1 MRFYLQTKFRGNLRR
16 SSIFC
21 FDLAWNDPIQNK
33 CLSLILFNT
42 FYRINLSELPQQQNV
57 GEGLTSVYEVVE
69 GAGIVYEEI
78 DKVRESSKEREQ
90 PHTPQGDFGFTQC
103 AAYGPSN

>member
-1 MRFYLQTKFRGNLRR
+1 MNNAFH
-16 SSIFC
+16 
-21 FDLAWNDPIQNK
+21 DLLPIQNK
-33 CLSLILFNT
+33 SSLILFNT

-90 PHTPQGDFGFTQC
+90 PHAPHGDFGFTQC
-103 AAYGPSN
+103 AAYGHSN